1 MPQTCVYVIDSQQGV
16 RNLLNSAADGL
27 VVVRPGEGVN
37 GFQILPRQGGSPH
50 THTHTADSQ
59 TGQNLLGLK
68 QFCLR
73 TSFSGFASSL

>member
-1 MPQTCVYVIDSQQGV
+1 MPQTCVYVIDSQQGE

-50 THTHTADSQ
+50 THTHTQQ
-59 TGQNLLGLK
+59 TVRQAKPFG
-68 QFCLR
+68 
-73 TSFSGFASSL
+73 T